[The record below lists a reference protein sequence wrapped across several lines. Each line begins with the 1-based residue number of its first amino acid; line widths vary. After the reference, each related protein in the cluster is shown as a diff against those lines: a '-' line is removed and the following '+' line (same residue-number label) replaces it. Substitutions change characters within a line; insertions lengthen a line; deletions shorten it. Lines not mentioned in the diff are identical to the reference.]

1 MKEAFIP
8 KIITFWFEEITPKE
22 WFKKD
27 DSFDESLRD
36 RFGKLVHDAL
46 GARLDSWAQDRDG
59 TMAIILLL
67 DQMTRN
73 IHRNTP
79 LAFAGDDMALAHC
92 LNAIEKGFLEEDKS
106 ARNLFMLMPMMH
118 SEDIDIHKRALP
130 IFEKYAPDAGVTSLL
145 NHTKIIERFGHY
157 PHRNDIIGRPS
168 TNDEIAFLKEPG
180 SSF

>member
-8 KIITFWFEEITPKE
+8 KIITFWFEEITPKQ

-27 DSFDESLRD
+27 DSFDELLRD
-36 RFGKLVHDAL
+36 KFGKLVNDAL
-46 GARLDSWAQDRDG
+46 GARLDSWAQDKDG

-79 LAFAGDDMALAHC
+79 LAFAGDEMALAHC
-92 LNAIEKGFLEEDKS
+92 LNGIEKGFLEEDKS

-130 IFEKYAPDAGVTSLL
+130 IFERYAPDAGVTSLL

-168 TNDEIAFLKEPG
+168 SDDEIAFLKEPG